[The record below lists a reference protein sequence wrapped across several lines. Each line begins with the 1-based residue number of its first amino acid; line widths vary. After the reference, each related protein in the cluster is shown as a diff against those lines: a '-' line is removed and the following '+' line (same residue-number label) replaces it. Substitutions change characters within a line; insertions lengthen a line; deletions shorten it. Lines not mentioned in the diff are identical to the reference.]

1 MMIHRKSGYHLKEN
15 FHSNITIW
23 TLQQPWMADFNWLG
37 SIMNIALVYDNLD
50 HQNTTAMLL
59 DDAGYN
65 VNLAFYIESPWLQ
78 AIKKDKPDILVISV
92 TTPDDELLQQLSNFK
107 YEAIC
112 PVVVLAHEA
121 RVDITEKTMLAGAD
135 SCITGKIAPERMQSF
150 IEVTRTRYIINLQML
165 DEISQLRN
173 EIESLESRL
182 NDRRDIDRAKGLLMN
197 SYKMTEDDAYNAL
210 RRMAMDTGNKL
221 AEVARNLISISNVLS
236 H

>member
-1 MMIHRKSGYHLKEN
+1 
-15 FHSNITIW
+15 
-23 TLQQPWMADFNWLG
+23 
-37 SIMNIALVYDNLD
+37 MNIALVYDNLD

-107 YEAIC
+107 YQAIC

-150 IEVTRTRYIINLQML
+150 IEVTRTRYKINLQML
-165 DEISQLRN
+165 DEISQLKK

-182 NDRRDIDRAKGLLMN
+182 NDRRDIDQAKGLLMN
-197 SYKMTEDDAYNAL
+197 AYKMTEDDAYNAL

-221 AEVARNLISISNVLS
+221 SEVARNLISMSNVLS

>member
-1 MMIHRKSGYHLKEN
+1 
-15 FHSNITIW
+15 
-23 TLQQPWMADFNWLG
+23 
-37 SIMNIALVYDNLD
+37 MNIALVYDNLD

-150 IEVTRTRYIINLQML
+150 IEVTRTRYKINLQML

>member
-1 MMIHRKSGYHLKEN
+1 
-15 FHSNITIW
+15 
-23 TLQQPWMADFNWLG
+23 MADFNWLG

>member
-1 MMIHRKSGYHLKEN
+1 
-15 FHSNITIW
+15 
-23 TLQQPWMADFNWLG
+23 
-37 SIMNIALVYDNLD
+37 MNIALVYDNLD

-92 TTPDDELLQQLSNFK
+92 TTPGDELLQQLSNFK
-107 YEAIC
+107 YQAIC

-150 IEVTRTRYIINLQML
+150 IEVTRTRYKINLQML
-165 DEISQLRN
+165 DEISQLKK

-182 NDRRDIDRAKGLLMN
+182 NDRRDIDQAKGLLMN
-197 SYKMTEDDAYNAL
+197 AYKMTEDDAYNAL

-221 AEVARNLISISNVLS
+221 SEVARNLISMSNVLS

>member
-1 MMIHRKSGYHLKEN
+1 
-15 FHSNITIW
+15 
-23 TLQQPWMADFNWLG
+23 
-37 SIMNIALVYDNLD
+37 MNIALVYDNLD

-121 RVDITEKTMLAGAD
+121 KVNITEKTMLAGAD

-150 IEVTRTRYIINLQML
+150 IEVTRTRYKINLQQL
-165 DEISQLRN
+165 AEIHQLKN

-182 NDRRDIDRAKGLLMN
+182 NDRCDIDRAKGLLMN
-197 SYKMTEDDAYNAL
+197 SYKMSEDDAHNAL
-210 RRMAMDTGNKL
+210 RRMAMDTDNKL
-221 AEVARNLISISNVLS
+221 AETARNLISMSNVLR

>member
-1 MMIHRKSGYHLKEN
+1 
-15 FHSNITIW
+15 
-23 TLQQPWMADFNWLG
+23 
-37 SIMNIALVYDNLD
+37 MNIALVYDNLD

-78 AIKKDKPDILVISV
+78 AIKKDRPDILVISV

-121 RVDITEKTMLAGAD
+121 KVDITEKTMLAGAD

-150 IEVTRTRYIINLQML
+150 IEVTRTRYKINLQIL
-165 DEISQLRN
+165 DEISQLKN
-173 EIESLESRL
+173 EIESLENRL

-221 AEVARNLISISNVLS
+221 SEVARNLISMSNVLS

>member
-1 MMIHRKSGYHLKEN
+1 
-15 FHSNITIW
+15 
-23 TLQQPWMADFNWLG
+23 
-37 SIMNIALVYDNLD
+37 MNIALVYDNLD

-65 VNLAFYIESPWLQ
+65 VNLAFYKESPWLQ

-121 RVDITEKTMLAGAD
+121 KVDITEKTMLAGAD

-150 IEVTRTRYIINLQML
+150 IEVTRTRYKINLQML
-165 DEISQLRN
+165 DEIIQLKN

-182 NDRRDIDRAKGLLMN
+182 NDKRDIDRAKGLLMN
-197 SYKMTEDDAYNAL
+197 SYKMSEDDAYKAL
-210 RRMAMDTGNKL
+210 RRVAMDTGNKL
-221 AEVARNLISISNVLS
+221 SEVARNLISMSNVLS

>member
-1 MMIHRKSGYHLKEN
+1 
-15 FHSNITIW
+15 
-23 TLQQPWMADFNWLG
+23 
-37 SIMNIALVYDNLD
+37 MNIALVYDNLD

-107 YEAIC
+107 YQAIC

-150 IEVTRTRYIINLQML
+150 IEVTRTRYKINLQML
-165 DEISQLRN
+165 DEISQLKK

-221 AEVARNLISISNVLS
+221 GEVARNLISMSKVLN
-236 H
+236 

>member
-1 MMIHRKSGYHLKEN
+1 
-15 FHSNITIW
+15 
-23 TLQQPWMADFNWLG
+23 
-37 SIMNIALVYDNLD
+37 MNIALVYDNLD

-107 YEAIC
+107 YQSIC

-150 IEVTRTRYIINLQML
+150 IEVTRTRYKINLQML
-165 DEISQLRN
+165 DEISQLKK

-182 NDRRDIDRAKGLLMN
+182 NDRRDIDQAKGLLMN
-197 SYKMTEDDAYNAL
+197 AYKMTEDDAYNAL

-221 AEVARNLISISNVLS
+221 SEVARNLISMSNVLS

>member
-150 IEVTRTRYIINLQML
+150 IEVTRTRYKINLQML

>member
-1 MMIHRKSGYHLKEN
+1 
-15 FHSNITIW
+15 
-23 TLQQPWMADFNWLG
+23 
-37 SIMNIALVYDNLD
+37 MNIALVYDNLD

-92 TTPDDELLQQLSNFK
+92 TTPDDELLQQLSSFK
-107 YEAIC
+107 HEAIC
-112 PVVVLAHEA
+112 PVVVLAHDA

-135 SCITGKIAPERMQSF
+135 SCITGKISAERMQSF
-150 IEVTRTRYIINLQML
+150 IEVTRTRYKINMLMLTEII
-165 DEISQLRN
+165 QLKK
-173 EIESLESRL
+173 EIESLENRL
-182 NDRRDIDRAKGLLMN
+182 NDRRDIDRAKGLLMK

-221 AEVARNLISISNVLS
+221 AEVARNLISMSNVLR